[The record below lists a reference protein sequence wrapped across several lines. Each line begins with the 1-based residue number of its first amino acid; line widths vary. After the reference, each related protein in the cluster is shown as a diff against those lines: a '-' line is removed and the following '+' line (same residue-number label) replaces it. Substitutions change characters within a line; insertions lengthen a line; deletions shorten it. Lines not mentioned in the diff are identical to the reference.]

1 MSKLL
6 LCVALLAMLVT
17 ARASRAADI
26 DFASW
31 LQGLRSDALASGVR
45 ATTLDAALANVQP
58 IPRII
63 ELDRKQPEFT
73 VSFDQYLARAA
84 GDARVAEGK
93 AKLRERR
100 ALLEEVGAKYQVQ
113 PRFIVALW
121 GIETDFGK
129 HTGGYPVVAALAT
142 LAYDGRRAGFF
153 RNELLQALS
162 IIDHGHVSPTAMIG
176 SWAGAMGQNQ
186 FMPSSFTRYAVDHD
200 GDGRRNIWTS
210 LPDVFASTANY
221 LRQVGWRDDLTWGR
235 EILLPQGFD
244 LKLADLEVKKPLA
257 EWQRLG
263 VRRTDGGPLP
273 QRDMVASIVIPAKSA
288 QPAFLVYD
296 NYRAL
301 MRWNKSLFFAT
312 AVGMLSDRIGDG

>member
-1 MSKLL
+1 
-6 LCVALLAMLVT
+6 MLVT
-17 ARASRAADI
+17 ARVSQAADT

-73 VSFDQYLARAA
+73 ATFDQYLSRTVGEARI
-84 GDARVAEGK
+84 AEGK
-93 AKLRERR
+93 ARLRERR

-121 GIETDFGK
+121 GMETDFGK
-129 HTGGYPVVAALAT
+129 QTGGYPVIHALTT

-153 RNELLQALS
+153 RNELMQALK
-162 IIDHGHVSPTAMIG
+162 ILDDGHINLTAMTG

-186 FMPSSFTRYAVDHD
+186 FMPSSFTRYAVDYD

-221 LRQVGWRDDLTWGR
+221 LRQSGWRDDLTWGR
-235 EILLPQGFD
+235 EVLLPAGFD
-244 LKLADLEVKKPLA
+244 IRLADLDVKKPLA

-273 QRDMVASIVIPAKSA
+273 QRDLVASIVIPAKSA

-312 AVGMLSDRIGDG
+312 AVGMLSDRIGGG

>member
-1 MSKLL
+1 
-6 LCVALLAMLVT
+6 LATL
-17 ARASRAADI
+17 AAASVSHAADV

-31 LQGLRSDALASGVR
+31 LRGLRGDALASGVR
-45 ATTLDAALANVQP
+45 AATLDAALANVQP

-73 VSFDQYLARAA
+73 ATFDQYLSRTVGEARI
-84 GDARVAEGK
+84 AEGK
-93 AKLRERR
+93 ARLRERR
-100 ALLEEVGAKYQVQ
+100 ALLDEVAAKYQVQ

-121 GIETDFGK
+121 GMETDFGRQ
-129 HTGGYPVVAALAT
+129 TGGYPVVHALAT

-153 RNELLQALS
+153 RNELMQALK
-162 IIDHGHVSPTAMIG
+162 ILDDGHINLTSMTG

-186 FMPSSFTRYAVDHD
+186 FMPSSFTRFAVDHD

-221 LRQVGWRDDLTWGR
+221 LRQSGWRDDLTWGR
-235 EILLPQGFD
+235 EVLLPPGFD
-244 LKLADLEVKKPLA
+244 IKLADLEVKKPIA

-273 QRDMVASIVIPAKSA
+273 PRDVVASIVIPAKSA

>member
-1 MSKLL
+1 MAS
-6 LCVALLAMLVT
+6 LAA
-17 ARASRAADI
+17 ARVSHAADI

-31 LQGLRSDALASGVR
+31 LQALRSDALAGGVR
-45 ATTLDAALANVQP
+45 AQTLDAALANVQP

-73 VSFDQYLARAA
+73 VTFDQYLSRTV
-84 GDARVAEGK
+84 GEGRIAEGK

-100 ALLEEVGAKYQVQ
+100 ELLEQVAAKYQVQ

-121 GIETDFGK
+121 GMETDFGK
-129 HTGGYPVVAALAT
+129 QTGGYPVVNALAT

-153 RNELLQALS
+153 RSELMQALK
-162 IIDHGHVSPTAMIG
+162 ILDEGHINLNAMTG

-186 FMPSSFTRYAVDHD
+186 FMPSSFMRFAVDHD

-221 LRQVGWRDDLTWGR
+221 LRQSGWRDDLTWGR
-235 EILLPQGFD
+235 EVQLPAGFD
-244 LKLADLEVKKPLA
+244 IKLADLEVKKPLA
-257 EWQRLG
+257 EWQRMG
-263 VRRTDGGPLP
+263 VRSADGGPLP
-273 QRDMVASIVIPAKSA
+273 QRDLVASIVIPAKSA

>member
-6 LCVALLAMLVT
+6 LCVALVATLAGAPV
-17 ARASRAADI
+17 SHAADI

-31 LQGLRSDALASGVR
+31 LQALRSDALASGVR
-45 ATTLDAALANVQP
+45 AQTLDAALANVQP

-73 VSFDQYLARAA
+73 ATFDQYVSRTVGEARI
-84 GDARVAEGK
+84 AEGK

-100 ALLEEVGAKYQVQ
+100 ALLDEVAAKYQVQ

-121 GIETDFGK
+121 GMETDFGK
-129 HTGGYPVVAALAT
+129 QTGGYPVINALTT

-153 RNELLQALS
+153 RNELMQALK
-162 IIDHGHVSPTAMIG
+162 ILDEGHIGLTAMTG

-186 FMPSSFTRYAVDHD
+186 FMPSSFMRFAVDQD

-221 LRQVGWRDDLTWGR
+221 LRQSGWRDDLTWGR
-235 EILLPQGFD
+235 EVVLPAGFD
-244 LKLADLEVKKPLA
+244 IRLADLEVKKPLA
-257 EWQRLG
+257 EWHRLG

-273 QRDMVASIVIPAKSA
+273 QRDLVASIVIPAKSA

>member
-6 LCVALLAMLVT
+6 LCVALVATLAAAPV
-17 ARASRAADI
+17 SHAADI

-31 LQGLRSDALASGVR
+31 LQALRSDALASGVR
-45 ATTLDAALANVQP
+45 AQTLDAALANVQP

-73 VSFDQYLARAA
+73 ATFDQYVSRTVGEARI
-84 GDARVAEGK
+84 AEGK

-100 ALLEEVGAKYQVQ
+100 ALLDEVAAKYQVQ

-121 GIETDFGK
+121 GMETDFGK
-129 HTGGYPVVAALAT
+129 QTGGYPVINALTT

-153 RNELLQALS
+153 RNELMQALK
-162 IIDHGHVSPTAMIG
+162 ILDEGHIGLTAMTG

-186 FMPSSFTRYAVDHD
+186 FMPSSFMRFAVDQD

-221 LRQVGWRDDLTWGR
+221 LRQSGWRDDLTWGR
-235 EILLPQGFD
+235 EVVLPAGFD
-244 LKLADLEVKKPLA
+244 IRLADLEVKKPLA
-257 EWQRLG
+257 EWHRLG

-273 QRDMVASIVIPAKSA
+273 QRDLVASIVIPAKSA

>member
-6 LCVALLAMLVT
+6 LCIALLASLAA
-17 ARASRAADI
+17 ARASHAADI
-26 DFASW
+26 DFPSW
-31 LQGLRSDALASGVR
+31 LQALRSDALAGGVR
-45 ATTLDAALANVQP
+45 AQTLDAALANVQP

-73 VSFDQYLARAA
+73 VTFDQYLSRTV
-84 GDARVAEGK
+84 GEGRIAEGK

-100 ALLEEVGAKYQVQ
+100 ELLEQVAAKYQVQ

-121 GIETDFGK
+121 GMETDFGK
-129 HTGGYPVVAALAT
+129 QTGGYPVVNALAT

-153 RNELLQALS
+153 RSELMQALK
-162 IIDHGHVSPTAMIG
+162 ILDEGHINLNAMTG

-186 FMPSSFTRYAVDHD
+186 FMPSSFMRFAVDHD

-221 LRQVGWRDDLTWGR
+221 LRQSGWRDDLTWGR
-235 EILLPQGFD
+235 EVQLPAGFD
-244 LKLADLEVKKPLA
+244 IKLADLEVKKPLA
-257 EWQRLG
+257 EWQRMG
-263 VRRTDGGPLP
+263 VRSADGGPLP
-273 QRDMVASIVIPAKSA
+273 QRDLVASIVIPAKSA